1 MQDRL
6 LSPALFNHGGYAM
19 RARIGAFLAL
29 MSCGWLIAVVG
40 PAHGQEFKLYA
51 SSDGRYKVLFPGAVR
66 TDVVQ
71 VSAGKAKIPLTIDTV
86 ELLGG
91 TAFMVTFIDTP
102 DDVAMQPAATRLD
115 KVRDGNKGDVGKVL
129 EEKDLTIGTE
139 KYAARDVLI
148 EKGDGC
154 IRNRIV
160 IAGNRLYQVMI
171 TGKKDVV
178 SSPSASKFLDSF
190 EVTK

>member
-1 MQDRL
+1 M
-6 LSPALFNHGGYAM
+6 A
-19 RARIGAFLAL
+19 ARICTLVVLLA
-29 MSCGWLIAVVG
+29 CAWLIG
-40 PAHGQEFKLYA
+40 PSAPVNGQEFKLYA
-51 SSDGRYKVLFPGAVR
+51 STDGRYKVLFPGAVK
-66 TDVVQ
+66 TEVAQ
-71 VSAGKAKIPLTIDTV
+71 VPAGKAQLPLTIDTV

-91 TAFMVTFIDTP
+91 TAFMVTFIDP
-102 DDVAMQPAATRLD
+102 PEDVAKQPAATRLD
-115 KVRDGNKGDVGKVL
+115 KVRDGNKGDTGKVL

-178 SSPSASKFLDSF
+178 TSPSATRFLDSF

>member
-1 MQDRL
+1 MATRPGTVCAL
-6 LSPALFNHGGYAM
+6 LFCLY
-19 RARIGAFLAL
+19 LT
-29 MSCGWLIAVVG
+29 G
-40 PAHGQEFKLYA
+40 PISTATGQEFKQYA
-51 SSDGRYKVLFPGAVR
+51 SSDGRYKVLFPGAVK
-66 TDVVQ
+66 TDVLEVT
-71 VSAGKAKIPLTIDTV
+71 AGKTKLPLTIDTV
-86 ELLGG
+86 ELRGG
-91 TAFMVTFIDTP
+91 TAFLVTFIDAP
-102 DDVAMQPAATRLD
+102 DDVAKQPASTRLD
-115 KVRDGNKGDVGKVL
+115 KVRDGNKGDSGKVV
-129 EEKDLTIGTE
+129 EEKDLTIGPE

-178 SSPSASKFLDSF
+178 TSPSASRFLDSF